1 MKSVTFESSK
11 LKNEIDLGNVVSFP
25 TETVYGFGIRWDDSQ
40 AFLKLASV
48 KQRAINKPV
57 SIMCGTKFPLKE
69 YFEIN
74 HKIQKIID
82 RYLPGPLTILLKAKA
97 NVPWQTHLGTN
108 IVGIRI
114 PKFDKLLKKECKMSD
129 KIIKFLVYEGRIS
142 VICANTTEMVE
153 EARKIHDMSPVVTAA
168 FGRLLTITS
177 IMATEMKGSKDK
189 LTVQLKGNGPIGVM
203 IATANN
209 KPMVKGYVTNPVVEL
224 PLNEDGKLDVSGA
237 VGYEGYINVV
247 KDIGLKDPY
256 IGISPLVSGEIAE
269 DFANYFVH
277 SEQRNSAVALG
288 VLVDKNGVRASGGYL
303 INPMPDAT
311 EEDISKVEQA
321 IFKAGAMSKMLDQN
335 LTLEEIAKRITG
347 DENVEIIE
355 DSIKPEF
362 KCDCSKE
369 HMEDALMT
377 IGKKELEDII
387 EKEGKAELVCHFC
400 NKNYQFDKE
409 ELENIVRR
417 IEQEKE

>member
-1 MKSVTFESSK
+1 
-11 LKNEIDLGNVVSFP
+11 
-25 TETVYGFGIRWDDSQ
+25 
-40 AFLKLASV
+40 
-48 KQRAINKPV
+48 
-57 SIMCGTKFPLKE
+57 
-69 YFEIN
+69 
-74 HKIQKIID
+74 
-82 RYLPGPLTILLKAKA
+82 
-97 NVPWQTHLGTN
+97 
-108 IVGIRI
+108 
-114 PKFDKLLKKECKMSD
+114 MSD
-129 KIIKFLVYEGRIS
+129 KIIKFLAHEGRIS

-168 FGRLLTITS
+168 FGRLLTITA

-209 KPMVKGYVTNPVVEL
+209 KPIVKGYATNPVVEM
-224 PLNEDGKLDVSGA
+224 PLNEDGKLDVGGA
-237 VGYEGYINVV
+237 VGHEGFINVV

-269 DFANYFVH
+269 DFANYFVN
-277 SEQRNSAVALG
+277 SEQRNSAAALG

-311 EEDISKVEQA
+311 EADISTVEQS

-355 DSIKPEF
+355 DDIVPEF

-369 HMEDALMT
+369 HMQDALMT
-377 IGKKELEDII
+377 IGKEELQDMI

-400 NKNYQFDKE
+400 NKKYEFNKE
-409 ELENIVRR
+409 ELENILRN
-417 IEQEKE
+417 IEENKAE

>member
-1 MKSVTFESSK
+1 
-11 LKNEIDLGNVVSFP
+11 
-25 TETVYGFGIRWDDSQ
+25 
-40 AFLKLASV
+40 
-48 KQRAINKPV
+48 
-57 SIMCGTKFPLKE
+57 
-69 YFEIN
+69 
-74 HKIQKIID
+74 
-82 RYLPGPLTILLKAKA
+82 
-97 NVPWQTHLGTN
+97 
-108 IVGIRI
+108 
-114 PKFDKLLKKECKMSD
+114 MSD
-129 KIIKFLVYEGRIS
+129 KIIKFLAHEGRIS
-142 VICANTTEMVE
+142 VVCANTTEMVE

-168 FGRLLTITS
+168 FGRLLTITA

-209 KPMVKGYVTNPVVEL
+209 KPIVKGYATNPVVEL
-224 PLNEDGKLDVSGA
+224 PLNEDGKLDVGGA

-256 IGISPLVSGEIAE
+256 IGVSPLVSGEIAE
-269 DFANYFVH
+269 DFANYFVN
-277 SEQRNSAVALG
+277 SEQRDSAVALG

-311 EEDISKVEQA
+311 EEDISTVEQS

-347 DENVEIIE
+347 DEQVEIIE
-355 DSIKPEF
+355 DNIVPQF

-369 HMEDALMT
+369 HMQDALMT
-377 IGKKELEDII
+377 IGKEELQDII

-400 NKNYQFDKE
+400 NKKYQFNKQ
-409 ELENIVRR
+409 ELENILKN
-417 IEQEKE
+417 IEEK

>member
-1 MKSVTFESSK
+1 
-11 LKNEIDLGNVVSFP
+11 
-25 TETVYGFGIRWDDSQ
+25 
-40 AFLKLASV
+40 
-48 KQRAINKPV
+48 
-57 SIMCGTKFPLKE
+57 
-69 YFEIN
+69 
-74 HKIQKIID
+74 
-82 RYLPGPLTILLKAKA
+82 
-97 NVPWQTHLGTN
+97 
-108 IVGIRI
+108 
-114 PKFDKLLKKECKMSD
+114 MSD
-129 KIIKFLVYEGRIS
+129 KIIKFLAHNGRVS

-168 FGRLLTITS
+168 FGRLLTITA

-209 KPMVKGYVTNPVVEL
+209 KPIVKGYATNPVVEL

-269 DFANYFVH
+269 DFANYLVN

-311 EEDISKVEQA
+311 EEDISIVEQS

-335 LTLEEIAKRITG
+335 LTLEEIAKKITG

-355 DSIKPEF
+355 DGIVPEF

-369 HMEDALMT
+369 HMQDALMT
-377 IGKKELEDII
+377 IGKEELEDII

-400 NKNYQFDKE
+400 NKKYQFDRQD
-409 ELENIVRR
+409 LENILKN
-417 IEQEKE
+417 IEKSETK

>member
-1 MKSVTFESSK
+1 
-11 LKNEIDLGNVVSFP
+11 
-25 TETVYGFGIRWDDSQ
+25 
-40 AFLKLASV
+40 
-48 KQRAINKPV
+48 
-57 SIMCGTKFPLKE
+57 
-69 YFEIN
+69 
-74 HKIQKIID
+74 
-82 RYLPGPLTILLKAKA
+82 
-97 NVPWQTHLGTN
+97 
-108 IVGIRI
+108 
-114 PKFDKLLKKECKMSD
+114 MSD
-129 KIIKFLVYEGRIS
+129 KIIKFLAHEGRVS
-142 VICANTTEMVE
+142 VICANTTKMVE
-153 EARKIHDMSPVVTAA
+153 EARKTHDMSPVVTAA
-168 FGRLLTITS
+168 FGRVLTITS

-209 KPMVKGYVTNPVVEL
+209 KPIVKGYATNPVVEL

-269 DFANYFVH
+269 DFANYFVN

-311 EEDISKVEQA
+311 EEDISIVEQS

-335 LTLEEIAKRITG
+335 LTLEEIAKKITG

-355 DSIKPEF
+355 DSIVPEF

-369 HMEDALMT
+369 HMQNALMT
-377 IGKKELEDII
+377 IGKEELEDII

-400 NKNYQFDKE
+400 NKKYEFNKE
-409 ELENIVRR
+409 ELENILRS
-417 IEQEKE
+417 IEEK

>member
-1 MKSVTFESSK
+1 
-11 LKNEIDLGNVVSFP
+11 
-25 TETVYGFGIRWDDSQ
+25 
-40 AFLKLASV
+40 
-48 KQRAINKPV
+48 
-57 SIMCGTKFPLKE
+57 
-69 YFEIN
+69 
-74 HKIQKIID
+74 
-82 RYLPGPLTILLKAKA
+82 
-97 NVPWQTHLGTN
+97 
-108 IVGIRI
+108 
-114 PKFDKLLKKECKMSD
+114 MSD
-129 KIIKFLVYEGRIS
+129 KIIKFLAHGGRVS
-142 VICANTTEMVE
+142 VVCANTTEMVE

-168 FGRLLTITS
+168 FGRLLTITA

-209 KPMVKGYVTNPVVEL
+209 KPIVKGYATNPVVEL

-269 DFANYFVH
+269 DFANYFVN
-277 SEQRNSAVALG
+277 SEQSNSAVALG

-311 EEDISKVEQA
+311 EEDIGAVEQS

-335 LTLEEIAKRITG
+335 LTLEEIAKKITG
-347 DENVEIIE
+347 DENVEILE
-355 DSIKPEF
+355 DSIVPEF

-369 HMEDALMT
+369 HMQDALMT
-377 IGKKELEDII
+377 IGKEELQDII

-400 NKNYQFDKE
+400 NKKYDFNKE
-409 ELENIVRR
+409 ELEYILKNI
-417 IEQEKE
+417 EENKAE

>member
-1 MKSVTFESSK
+1 
-11 LKNEIDLGNVVSFP
+11 
-25 TETVYGFGIRWDDSQ
+25 
-40 AFLKLASV
+40 
-48 KQRAINKPV
+48 
-57 SIMCGTKFPLKE
+57 
-69 YFEIN
+69 
-74 HKIQKIID
+74 
-82 RYLPGPLTILLKAKA
+82 
-97 NVPWQTHLGTN
+97 
-108 IVGIRI
+108 
-114 PKFDKLLKKECKMSD
+114 MSD
-129 KIIKFLVYEGRIS
+129 KIIKFLAHNGRVS
-142 VICANTTEMVE
+142 VICADTTKMVE

-209 KPMVKGYVTNPVVEL
+209 SPIVKGYATNPVVEL

-237 VGYEGYINVV
+237 VGYEGFINVV

-269 DFANYFVH
+269 DFANYFVN

-288 VLVDKNGVRASGGYL
+288 VLVDKNGARASGGYL

-311 EEDISKVEQA
+311 EEDISIVEQS

-335 LTLEEIAKRITG
+335 LTLEEIAKKITG

-355 DSIKPEF
+355 DNIVPKF

-369 HMEDALMT
+369 HMQDALMT
-377 IGKKELEDII
+377 IGKEELEDII
-387 EKEGKAELVCHFC
+387 KKEGKAELVCHFC
-400 NKNYQFDKE
+400 NKKYEFGKE
-409 ELENIVRR
+409 ELEYILRNI
-417 IEQEKE
+417 EKNDV